1 VRRKIVFSL
10 AALCLIVGLVVF
22 GYHRLAA
29 QGNAGYVIIGL
40 DRWVLE
46 TSLYVTAVTLVAAF
60 ILLYGLIRLVTRT
73 LRLPTALKQRGSAQ
87 RSKRSQDALIAGL
100 LETAEGNWEKA
111 ERNLIRHAADS
122 GIPLINYLTAARA
135 AHSRGAHE
143 QRDEYLKLAHEST
156 PKAELAVGLT
166 RAELQLST
174 RQFKEALESL
184 THLNRIA
191 PSHAAVLRLMHQ
203 AYAQM
208 EDWESL
214 QRLIPALHSNKVL
227 MEAEIKLLETET
239 YSALLK
245 RKSEAGDPAALRE
258 LWGHIPQH
266 IRELTG
272 IETLYCAAMIEAGA
286 GAEVEET
293 LRLALGRDWNET
305 LLVLYGCIQMADTER
320 QIHHAETWLTL
331 HPRDAVLLRVL
342 GKLALRIGQRE
353 KAENYLQRSLDA
365 EPSVEAY
372 RLMGDLL
379 FEQKDYAAASR
390 YYRGGLMCASH
401 EVVAQIDQNPDG
413 EPDFAEPEET
423 TAMAEAEA

>member
-1 VRRKIVFSL
+1 MRRKIVFSL
-10 AALCLIVGLVVF
+10 AALFLIVGLVIFV
-22 GYHRLAA
+22 YHRLAA

-46 TSLYVTAVTLVAAF
+46 TSLYVTVVTLAAAF
-60 ILLYGLIRLVTRT
+60 LLFYFLIRLAART
-73 LRLPTALKQRGSAQ
+73 LRLPQALKQRGSAQ

-143 QRDEYLKLAHEST
+143 QRDEYLKLAHESM
-156 PKAELAVGLT
+156 PQAELAVGLT

-174 RQFKEALESL
+174 RQFREALESL

-203 AYAQM
+203 AYAQT
-208 EDWESL
+208 EDWEAL
-214 QRLIPALHSNKVL
+214 HQLIPALHNGKVL

-245 RKSEAGDPAALRE
+245 RKSEIRDAAALRE

-305 LLVLYGCIQMADTER
+305 LLVLYGCIQMADTEKQLR
-320 QIHHAETWLTL
+320 NAETWLAL
-331 HPRDAVLLRVL
+331 HPGDAVLLRVL
-342 GKLALRIGQRE
+342 GKLALRIGQKD
-353 KAENYLQRSLDA
+353 KAEDYLQRSLDA

-401 EVVAQIDQNPDG
+401 EVVAQIDRNPDG
-413 EPDFAEPEET
+413 EPDFAETED
-423 TAMAEAEA
+423 TAMAEA